1 MRTVCGRPR
10 LGPIDVLLA
19 QPVIL
24 GGAGRFGR
32 KGEDRLLV
40 GGALLQA
47 DTLGYHGLEYLT
59 AENFV
64 DLRSDIAAERGALV
78 VHGDDDAEDSQIGI
92 GPRANLLDGL
102 EQIVGAFE
110 RKIRRLD

>member
-10 LGPIDVLLA
+10 LGTIHDLLA

-40 GGALLQA
+40 GRALLQA
-47 DTLGYHGLEYLT
+47 DTLGYHGLEYLV
-59 AENFV
+59 AEDFV
-64 DLRSDIAAERGALV
+64 DLRTDIAAERGAFV
-78 VHGDDDAEDSQIGI
+78 VHRDDDAKDSEIRI
-92 GPRANLLDGL
+92 GPRANLFDG
-102 EQIVGAFE
+102 
-110 RKIRRLD
+110 